1 MSTLGILDTNELF
14 DLVKNKKDFKEQQTF
29 KSEVSAPKEEKPST
43 GGILD
48 TNELFDLAKNQKK
61 EEEKQPS
68 TAFAPVV
75 GTKPAA
81 PSPVPPPAY
90 SKEEYT
96 IEDLSTNQDIFNDIS
111 SYMKSR
117 FNEQKKEKES
127 NAEFVERFLGKMRF
141 NDFNTYGG
149 VNELN
154 WIRNANKQDAIVAS
168 KAHDIYDK
176 TASFYEK
183 GGGSTAGALGDVAK
197 AIFLDPLSYL
207 GFGVGAV
214 AKTAAA
220 RSGLKAGINSILG
233 AKIVG
238 GAAAVEGT
246 VGAAQ
251 ALIPERIGQETDIA
265 MGREVREISP
275 LALGLGA
282 SLGAFGG
289 AIGAASVVRG
299 GVTKTT
305 AEELKEVIASKSVVP
320 SSPTAPLTG
329 IETRVA
335 DALTN
340 NMDELVSQYMKME
353 GADILERI
361 DPATALTDSKVRKDM
376 SESAIRV
383 AAKII
388 TDDPSFQFKEGQ
400 KISDVIVNVLKNV
413 DQIDDVVL
421 ERAVNAVGLTPDEF
435 AKTLS
440 ATMSEAGRQLQ
451 QLSAVSK
458 MFNRMKQIDP
468 AFEKRASELFGK
480 DDELTSSMGYVGQAV
495 NRLERESK
503 AWVVS
508 GLGTTARNIIGTTAG
523 LTFRGASSLLEGL
536 LFTVGRN
543 LKAAATGQ
551 TTNVMSDL
559 GKIGKDAWES
569 LARLGNAG
577 ITAELT
583 DELLKHN
590 PSLRNHLLH
599 ALQETGTQDIS
610 APARFFN
617 KLNVAQ
623 DAFFRR
629 AIFSGAVE
637 KKLNQMGV
645 NMYQLLSENK
655 MIPADVLS
663 SSIDE
668 ALKATFSYMP
678 KPSRK
683 GVKTLEAGAETMA
696 HHFVK
701 VFENIPGGSLLVTF
715 PRFMSNAMA
724 FQYRYSAFGG
734 ASGASDIFN
743 GLIKNSKVAGSG
755 DKELY
760 RGVQNF
766 SRGVVGTAAI
776 YGAYKY
782 RQENASTNWYEVT
795 SDSGMR
801 VDMRPVFPIGPYLAV
816 GEFLAKYNSGDPI
829 KAGEMLQTI
838 AGMKLPAGAQN
849 TIIDQMVSAAS
860 SERDADKFNISAG
873 KIVGDFISRFTA
885 PYPIRTMSDLYGL
898 IDREEAL
905 ARDPNVIAS
914 DDKIM
919 ESAANRVMKTT
930 AGFKQ
935 MLPEAVTRLR
945 PETQV
950 QEGEFFRDL
959 LGVTAKAPINFAE
972 REVARLN
979 IDPYRL
985 FGGSSGD
992 REYDRIFIKLANPIV
1007 LKTMDQVIKD
1017 KRYQNLTPSQQR
1029 IFMFSRVQAALEIP
1043 RAKVESIYSKDIN
1056 QLFRLNF
1063 NKMSADE
1070 RRAINEAYAKDH
1082 QGRTLEE
1089 DNAYKQVPK
1098 YEAKAVLPYSFAAGG
1113 VVKGITKAAKKF
1125 FDTDK
1130 IVNKKAKDALPL
1142 APDVEKA
1149 IDDKLV
1155 IKLTPDQEDFLTKE
1169 KRVMQ
1174 DMQQTAQKT
1183 AIPPDDQSMEELVT
1197 AAEKSFIKEPTPPA
1211 KTWETVEGGGESQM
1225 SPDQYW
1231 QSGASMT
1238 TDHYKFT
1245 TDFFKGFP
1253 EEEIIKVEKE
1263 LADKYGDVGYL
1274 MQDHPEAFANELA
1287 FKIQKNMGFKNK
1299 EIPYLKDP
1307 TNPDSGWDELSDV
1320 GVKPK
1325 DFKPSPFYVE
1335 KKSLAYNEKALSGK
1349 LDIPKARIDDRNE
1362 IVDQIRDI
1370 RYEAFPTL
1378 KEMNKDGFDDIVLGK
1393 TQGEFRFKTGHEVDI
1408 TDEADLNLF
1417 FRIAKK
1423 EQSLL
1428 DKYRKQYADEP
1439 DVTLIHG
1446 GYSVKRSIIDNKG
1459 FARPTK
1465 KQQEFDI
1472 SNLSHKEL
1480 KVGATSFTRDF
1491 NLGPNTGYGG
1501 ATPEN
1506 YVKKTIPY
1514 PEWKFMRI
1522 NLTPAEYDNADLNI
1536 LAKSVS
1542 GDPKTT
1548 RTVGLPR
1555 NMFKEQED
1563 IVIEPDK
1570 FYAESGA
1577 KFMRGIFSPKDNF
1590 NSKVF
1595 DKYGVSPAP
1604 AKLSQSEINTVDKEF
1619 AVKLLQMNKTSKDFK
1634 DISDKQLRDHYYT
1647 VKNYLKYLAEKSQ
1660 RTDPSVGVGHQ
1671 YHESLF
1677 DDASIIGKY
1686 DNRPLLS
1693 SSTLKDLASALADRG
1708 NNEKAYLV
1716 SRVADE
1722 LKDALKYNQPTIG
1735 HAESRKGIPS
1745 VKRILDLTD
1754 KFSRGG
1760 LASKQ

>member
-197 AIFLDPLSYL
+197 AMFLDPLSYL

-480 DDELTSSMGYVGQAV
+480 DDELTSSMGYVGQAG

-1231 QSGASMT
+1231 DSGTSMT

-1263 LADKYGDVGYL
+1263 LADKYGDVGYI

-1325 DFKPSPFYVE
+1325 DFEPSPFYVE
-1335 KKSLAYNEKALSGK
+1335 KPKKQNKTLIYNDAALSGK
-1349 LDIPKARIDDRNE
+1349 LDDVVMRDNRNE
-1362 IVDQIRDI
+1362 LLDQIRDF
-1370 RYEAFPTL
+1370 RTETFPTL
-1378 KEMNKDGFDDIVLGK
+1378 KKMNDSDIEDIVLGK
-1393 TQGEFRFKTGHEVDI
+1393 AQGEFRFKTGHEVDI

-1428 DKYRKQYADEP
+1428 NKYRKQYADEP
-1439 DVTLIHG
+1439 DVTLFHG
-1446 GYSVKRSIIDNKG
+1446 GPRAESILQNKG
-1459 FARPTK
+1459 LTRPTGK
-1465 KQQEFDI
+1465 RDFRFGH
-1472 SNLSHKEL
+1472 SEL
-1480 KVGATSFTRDF
+1480 NIGATSFTRDV
-1491 NLGPNTGYGG
+1491 NLGLNKSAQMDAAYGQGTSKFGG
-1501 ATPEN
+1501 ANPKN
-1506 YVKKTIPY
+1506 YIKTTIPY
-1514 PEWKFMRI
+1514 PEYKFLRI
-1522 NLTPAEYDNADLNI
+1522 NMSVPEYDNMDLNV
-1536 LAKSVS
+1536 LAKAVS
-1542 GDPKTT
+1542 GDPVNT
-1548 RTVGLPR
+1548 RPVGLPR
-1555 NMFKEQED
+1555 STFYEHED
-1563 IVIEPDK
+1563 AVIEPDK
-1570 FYAESGA
+1570 FYVSSAE
-1577 KFMRGIFSPKDNF
+1577 KDVRGFISPKEDF
-1590 NSKVF
+1590 SSKVF
-1595 DKYGVSPAP
+1595 DKYGISPAP
-1604 AKLSQSEINTVDKEF
+1604 AKLSQKEIVAAERQFKAQLNVFKKMDKEDID
-1619 AVKLLQMNKTSKDFK
+1619 ALSPRELNDYYSTIKSYLKLLVSKT
-1634 DISDKQLRDHYYT
+1634 
-1647 VKNYLKYLAEKSQ
+1647 Q
-1660 RTDPSVGVGHQ
+1660 RTDPSAGVGQQ
-1671 YHESLF
+1671 YHKDLE
-1677 DDASIIGKY
+1677 
-1686 DNRPLLS
+1686 NMVTPN
-1693 SSTLKDLASALADRG
+1693 LKDLASALSDRG
-1708 NNEKAYLV
+1708 STEKAYLI
-1716 SRVADE
+1716 SRLSKE
-1722 LKDALKYNQPTIG
+1722 LDDIRNIEYVDKK
-1735 HAESRKGIPS
+1735 ESILP